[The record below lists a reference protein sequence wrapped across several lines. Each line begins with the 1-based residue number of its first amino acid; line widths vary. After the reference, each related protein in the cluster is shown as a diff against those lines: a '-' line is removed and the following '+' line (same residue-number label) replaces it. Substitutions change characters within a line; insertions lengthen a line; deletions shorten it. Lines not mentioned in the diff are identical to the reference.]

1 MSGVY
6 TIEEKRDVEIEL
18 ELDEKTLLYLA
29 LEAHKKNVTLN
40 DYMIELLEDYVRE
53 HKETL

>member
-1 MSGVY
+1 MGGVY
-6 TIEEKRDVEIEL
+6 TIEGKRDVEVEL

>member
-1 MSGVY
+1 MGGVY
-6 TIEEKRDVEIEL
+6 TIEEKRDVEVEL

>member
-1 MSGVY
+1 MGGVY

>member
-1 MSGVY
+1 MGGVY
-6 TIEEKRDVEIEL
+6 TIEEKRDVEVEL

-40 DYMIELLEDYVRE
+40 DYMIELLEDYARE
-53 HKETL
+53 RQKTL

>member
-1 MSGVY
+1 MGGVY
-6 TIEEKRDVEIEL
+6 TLEEKRDVEVEL

-40 DYMIELLEDYVRE
+40 DYMIELLEDYARE
-53 HKETL
+53 RQKTL

>member
-1 MSGVY
+1 MGGVY
-6 TIEEKRDVEIEL
+6 TIEETRDVEVEL